1 MPQVIAESLGSR
13 LRIQGALQRGQ
24 ALHVILAAAS
34 VLHYLL
40 QNGWSIGRLSVD
52 DIMIAV
58 DGDVL
63 FDVAAQATPCSIRT
77 LNNSEL
83 TKITTLGDRLL
94 AQGLGSP
101 QERAQERAVIGRL
114 LAGLEHDED
123 LDRAATLAGCIEI
136 GRPMKFNR
144 VPSFSNEL
152 LQVSEA
158 SPGPAAERA
167 GRRRRRSAAE
177 RSLRPV
183 MAVQRVRVV
192 LGTIDGLLERFV
204 DQREQRAHAAS
215 VSAEKPTVVK
225 RLLSP
230 TAMATA
236 LSAVAI
242 VWLVLTS

>member
-1 MPQVIAESLGSR
+1 MPQVIAESLGSL
-13 LRIQGALQRGQ
+13 LRIHGVLQRGQ

-77 LNNSEL
+77 LSGSEL
-83 TKITTLGDRLL
+83 TMITTLGERLL
-94 AQGLGSP
+94 AQSIGSP
-101 QERAQERAVIGRL
+101 QERAQERAVIHRL
-114 LAGLEHDED
+114 LAGLEHGDD

-136 GRPMKFNR
+136 GRPMKFNQ
-144 VPSFSNEL
+144 VPSFRHDL
-152 LQVSEA
+152 LQVSEE
-158 SPGPAAERA
+158 SPNPAAERA
-167 GRRRRRSAAE
+167 GRRGRRTAAE

-183 MAVQRVRVV
+183 MAVQRVRIAM
-192 LGTIDGLLERFV
+192 GAIDGLLERFV

-215 VSAEKPTVVK
+215 VGAEKPTVVK